1 MSDKTLCDQ
10 VTLSYVEGTSDKI
23 YHAYIYQVAKTLFQV
38 ECSWG
43 RRTASKL
50 SSQVKF
56 TGSYGDC
63 LTKLE
68 KIVSSKEAKGYTE
81 DYRTSNKS
89 AGGKF
94 SESVDLS
101 SGLVASEDER
111 AKALERLRRAG

>member
-23 YHAYIYQVAKTLFQV
+23 YHAYVYQIGSLFQV
-38 ECSWG
+38 ECEWG

-50 SSQVKF
+50 SNQVKF
-56 TGSYGDC
+56 AGSYSDC
-63 LTKLE
+63 LTKLN

-94 SESVDLS
+94 SESVD
-101 SGLVASEDER
+101 GLVASEDER